1 MHMVGYENVAGF
13 WPGPDMISGATLITS
28 SINSSSMII
37 VPVHNAGKYKFMS
50 IITMI
55 ILSS

>member
-1 MHMVGYENVAGF
+1 
-13 WPGPDMISGATLITS
+13 MISGATLITS